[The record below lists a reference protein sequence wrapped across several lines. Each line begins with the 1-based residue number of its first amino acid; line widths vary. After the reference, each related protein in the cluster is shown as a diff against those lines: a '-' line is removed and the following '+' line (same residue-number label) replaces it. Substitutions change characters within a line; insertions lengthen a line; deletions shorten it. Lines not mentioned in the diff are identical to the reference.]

1 MPLTDS
7 LFDEQC
13 SPTELGSAVPSFDE
27 LTEATWRR
35 MLRRRSRKVSVTL
48 LSLALGSF
56 ILGRLKAN
64 STSSVGYIELDRIS
78 GMLGPEGA
86 VALTWLAV
94 ALATTS
100 LIVLVI
106 WMPLRDMYLRRK
118 HMRRTATDE
127 Q

>member
-7 LFDEQC
+7 LFDEQG
-13 SPTELGSAVPSFDE
+13 STTKLGSAVPSFDE

-35 MLRRRSRKVSVTL
+35 MLRRRSRKVSITL

-64 STSSVGYIELDRIS
+64 STYLGGSVELDRIS

-118 HMRRTATDE
+118 HMRRAATDE

>member
-1 MPLTDS
+1 M
-7 LFDEQC
+7 FDDK
-13 SPTELGSAVPSFDE
+13 LGSSVPSFDE
-27 LTEATWRR
+27 LTEASWRR
-35 MLRRRSRKVSVTL
+35 MLRRRSRKVSITL

-64 STSSVGYIELDRIS
+64 STSLEGSVELDRIS

>member
-1 MPLTDS
+1 M
-7 LFDEQC
+7 
-13 SPTELGSAVPSFDE
+13 PSFDE

-35 MLRRRSRKVSVTL
+35 MLRRRSRKVSITL
-48 LSLALGSF
+48 LSMALGSF
-56 ILGRLKAN
+56 IIGRLKAN

-94 ALATTS
+94 ALAITS

-118 HMRRTATDE
+118 HALLASAEE